1 MVKKWK
7 KQIEKINSSGK
18 IDIGK
23 IVEDLIDG
31 KTSTYDISPLEG
43 KKNIFRLKTSK
54 YRIVFEK
61 GAEIK
66 ILKIDKRGDVYKG
79 L

>member
-23 IVEDLIDG
+23 IVEDLIG
-31 KTSTYDISPLEG
+31 SKISAYDITPLE
-43 KKNIFRLKTSK
+43 
-54 YRIVFEK
+54 
-61 GAEIK
+61 
-66 ILKIDKRGDVYKG
+66 
-79 L
+79 

>member
-23 IVEDLIDG
+23 IVEDLISG
-31 KTSTYDISPLEG
+31 KTSTYDISSLE
-43 KKNIFRLKTSK
+43 
-54 YRIVFEK
+54 
-61 GAEIK
+61 
-66 ILKIDKRGDVYKG
+66 
-79 L
+79 